1 MPPEDGSKPVGC
13 DAPRPTTEDH
23 PRATVDSTRSRARWE
38 GSPPPGGGRPRGQAG
53 GTRRP
58 GVRSTLR
65 ARCADAS
72 RHGTARA
79 ATRCPGS
86 PPTDSRASCGRGV
99 GVPSAP
105 RRVPPVG
112 RAPSRS
118 GIPTEVVGIR
128 RRVRIPIH
136 AVNRRSAGRPGRRAA
151 PDPARALPRL
161 RTPCLLC
168 CIRRKWSDIV
178 QGARRRAARP
188 GRARRDA
195 RPDIPT
201 RRDDAL
207 RPRHMARPMAGRLL
221 NAGDR
226 GKAAGPV
233 CRLPRPPF
241 LVARP
246 DAA

>member
-1 MPPEDGSKPVGC
+1 MGPNQS
-13 DAPRPTTEDH
+13 
-23 PRATVDSTRSRARWE
+23 
-38 GSPPPGGGRPRGQAG
+38 
-53 GTRRP
+53 
-58 GVRSTLR
+58 
-65 ARCADAS
+65 
-72 RHGTARA
+72 A
-79 ATRCPGS
+79 ATRLTRRRRTIRGRPS
-86 PPTDSRASCGRGV
+86 IRRARALAGKAR
-99 GVPSAP
+99 P
-105 RRVPPVG
+105 RRAGGGPEGRRAAPAAPASAVHCGHGARTPPGTGRRERRPVAPGRRRQIRALRVVG
-112 RAPSRS
+112 GSAFRRPLIASPSRS
-118 GIPTEVVGIR
+118 AARRAGTPTWDVGIR

-233 CRLPRPPF
+233 CRLPRPPVP
-241 LVARP
+241 VARP